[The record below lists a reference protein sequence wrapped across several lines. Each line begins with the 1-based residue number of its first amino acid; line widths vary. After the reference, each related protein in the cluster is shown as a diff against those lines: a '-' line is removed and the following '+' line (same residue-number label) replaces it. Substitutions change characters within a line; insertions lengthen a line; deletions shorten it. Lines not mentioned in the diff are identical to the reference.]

1 MQLKFAQ
8 VLQLMV
14 VSGMQQLPPQLTLVA
29 VLGLNYNIGK
39 LLASQSYIGS
49 CLYEPLI
56 YLNYM
61 CHGYDISGLYI

>member
-14 VSGMQQLPPQLTLVA
+14 VSGMQPSLPHLTLVA

-39 LLASQSYIGS
+39 LLANLSYIGS
-49 CLYEPLI
+49 
-56 YLNYM
+56 
-61 CHGYDISGLYI
+61 